1 MSRAA
6 FRPNFALAP
15 DSKARHTASMPAPT
29 ASRFLSLPHARS
41 AFSGPGRRLASGLL
55 LLLLCAG
62 LPVQAREVRVGVY
75 QNPPKLL
82 LAEDGKISGILGDL
96 LIEIAEQ
103 EGWQLQPVVCEW
115 ESCLQALAAGEI
127 DLMPD
132 LAHTEARAAKFDL
145 HSLPALHSWS
155 QIYRSADV
163 TLESMLDLDRRR
175 IAVLGGSVQEEY
187 LYDLADSFGIEVQWL
202 VLPSMEEAI
211 VAVAEGRADAMATN
225 FHFGDWTATR
235 RGLLQTGIIFLP
247 SKLFYA
253 TGKGR
258 NADLMAAIDSHLR
271 QWRPDSGS
279 IYFQVLR
286 RWGAAGPE
294 ARLPAHLRWVAAA
307 VIASLLLTLAV
318 IALLR
323 REVERKTRSLRASE
337 VRLATILNSVD
348 ARIFIKD
355 ANLRYRYVNQ
365 KVCELFGLPEER
377 ILGESD
383 EAFFDAET
391 AARIRADDQQ
401 VIEQGVRLAH
411 EESLRLRDEDELH
424 TAFSIKL
431 PLRDGQG
438 NTTELC
444 GIATDLTEHY
454 SLLSRLHDLA
464 NFDPLT
470 GLPNRLQLQE
480 RLRAAIASLADD
492 PHQAAL
498 VLLNLDRFRELND
511 SRGLAAGD
519 QWLKQLAQQLRL
531 NLSGEATMARL
542 GPDEFGFLIPQVPR
556 RASDAQLQVGAF
568 AQRLLDGVARP
579 TELAGGSYHGS
590 GSIGITLIADGSTS
604 VEDVLKHADL
614 ALAQAKIAG
623 GNRMRFFQPEMHAA
637 VAARATLELELRN
650 ALEAEQFVLHFQPQF
665 DRDTR
670 LIGCEALVRWQHP
683 QRGLLAP
690 GSFIPLAEASGLI
703 LPLGSWVL
711 RKACE
716 QLAIWRRSAES
727 RELRIAVNVSAR
739 QLHQPDF
746 VDGVLAQLAAC
757 GVPGHRLELEITESL
772 LVEDIDEAIE
782 KLAALREHGVRIAL
796 DDFGTGYS
804 ALNYI
809 KRLPLDVLK
818 IDTSFVRDLL
828 IEPNDMAIVRTV
840 IALGSSLG
848 LDVLAEGVEN
858 SAQHSVLLDM
868 GCGHFQGYLLGRP
881 GPIDALPAWLASSSP
896 A

>member
-1 MSRAA
+1 LA
-6 FRPNFALAP
+6 F
-15 DSKARHTASMPAPT
+15 AR
-29 ASRFLSLPHARS
+29 LGRS
-41 AFSGPGRRLASGLL
+41 LASWFVMMLL
-55 LLLLCAG
+55 LFLA
-62 LPVQAREVRVGVY
+62 LPTQAREVRVGVY
-75 QNPPKLL
+75 QNPPKLM

-96 LIEIAEQ
+96 LIEIAER
-103 EGWQLQPVVCEW
+103 EDWQLQPVACEW
-115 ESCLQALAAGEI
+115 ESCLQALAAGQI

-132 LAHTEARAAKFDL
+132 LAYTEARAAKFDF
-145 HSLPALHSWS
+145 HAVPALHSWS
-155 QIYRSADV
+155 QLYRRADV
-163 TLESMLDLDRRR
+163 TLESMLDLDQRR

-187 LYDLADSFGIEVQWL
+187 LYDLVDGFGIEVQWL

-211 VAVAEGRADAMATN
+211 AAVVEGRADAMATN

-235 RGLLQTGIIFLP
+235 KGLLQTGLIFLP

-258 NADLMAAIDSHLR
+258 NADLTSAIDAHLR
-271 QWRPDSGS
+271 EWRSDSGS
-279 IYFQVLR
+279 LYFQVLR
-286 RWGAAGPE
+286 HWGAAAPE
-294 ARLPAHLRWVAAA
+294 ARLPTHLRWTAAA
-307 VIASLLLTLAV
+307 VIVSLLLTLGV
-318 IALLR
+318 VALLR

-355 ANLRYRYVNQ
+355 ADLRYRYVNQ
-365 KVCELFGLPEER
+365 KVCELFGLPEDR
-377 ILGESD
+377 IIGESD
-383 EAFFDAET
+383 ESFFDAET

-401 VIEQGVRLAH
+401 VIEQGIRLAH
-411 EESLRLRDEDELH
+411 EESLRLRDEDERH

-431 PLRDGQG
+431 PLRDGRG
-438 NTTELC
+438 RTTELC

-454 SLLSRLHDLA
+454 NLLSRLHDLA

-470 GLPNRLQLQE
+470 GLPNRLQMQE
-480 RLRAAIASLADD
+480 RLRAAITSLADD
-492 PHQAAL
+492 AHQGAL
-498 VLLNLDRFRELND
+498 LLLNLDRFRELND

-519 QWLKQLAQQLRL
+519 QWLKRLAQQLRL
-531 NLSGEATMARL
+531 SLPGEASMARL
-542 GPDEFGFLIPQVPR
+542 GPDEFAFLIPQVPR
-556 RASDAQLQVGAF
+556 RVAEAQLQVGAF
-568 AQRLLDGVARP
+568 AQRLLDGVALP
-579 TELAGGSYHGS
+579 TELGGESYHGS
-590 GSIGITLIADGSTS
+590 GSIGITLFADGTIS

-650 ALEAEQFVLHFQPQF
+650 ALEAEQFLLHFQPQF
-665 DRDTR
+665 DRDSR
-670 LIGCEALVRWQHP
+670 LIGCEALLRWQHP
-683 QRGLLAP
+683 QRGLVAP

-703 LPLGSWVL
+703 LPLGAWVL

-716 QLAIWRRSAES
+716 QLAAWRGSAETG
-727 RELRIAVNVSAR
+727 ELRIAVNVSAR

-746 VDGVLAQLAAC
+746 VEGVLAQLAAC
-757 GVPGHRLELEITESL
+757 NVPGRMLELEITESL
-772 LVEDIDEAIE
+772 LVEDIDEAID
-782 KLAALREHGVRIAL
+782 KLAALRSHGVRIAL

-858 SAQHSVLLDM
+858 SAQHAVLLEM

-881 GPIDALPAWLASSSP
+881 APINALSAWLASS
-896 A
+896 ALA